1 VGWNGN
7 IVAVEVSDATGP
19 AGAASTPVV
28 TRFAPSPTG
37 DLHLG
42 NARTALF
49 NLLLARQAAGRFLLR
64 VEDTDAERSRD
75 EYRERQLEDLRWLGL
90 EWDAGPGREDERG
103 PYRQALRAPIYAR
116 YFEELE
122 KAGQLY
128 PCFCSPLE
136 LEMSRRAQRAQHK
149 APRYAGT
156 CRTLS
161 TEQQARLR
169 AQGISP
175 TLRFRVPSARRI
187 DFIDLVHGP
196 QSFWSDDIGDFVVR
210 RADGSAAFFFSNAVD
225 DARMGVTHVLR
236 GEDHLANT
244 PRQLLILE
252 ALSLAAPVYGHL
264 SLLLGA
270 DGAKLSKRED
280 AASVRHY
287 REQGYLAQGV
297 LNHLFRLGHSTP
309 EHAFLDL
316 DEMARRFDAAHLG
329 RAPAHFDE
337 QQLRGWQKEAV
348 SHLAPQ
354 EALRWLR
361 PLLPPQLDEGTAGAF
376 VSAVIPNV
384 VLPAD
389 ARVWV
394 EVVFGDAPRLDAAES
409 ELIREAG
416 RDYFAA
422 ALHAAEASGNDLP
435 AIAGAVRTATGR
447 KGAALYGP
455 LRVALTGLTHGPE
468 LAPLLKAMPSAAVR
482 ERLARFA

>member
-1 VGWNGN
+1 
-7 IVAVEVSDATGP
+7 VEVSDSTGL
-19 AGAASTPVV
+19 ADAASSPVV

-49 NLLLARQAAGRFLLR
+49 NLLLARQAAGRFVLR
-64 VEDTDAERSRD
+64 IEDTDVERSRD
-75 EYRERQLEDLRWLGL
+75 EYRGRQLDDLRWLRL

-103 PYRQALRAPIYAR
+103 PYRQALRGSIYAH
-116 YFEELE
+116 YFEQLE
-122 KAGQLY
+122 RAGQLY

-136 LEMSRRAQRAQHK
+136 LEMSRRAQRAQHR
-149 APRYAGT
+149 APRYSGN
-156 CRTLS
+156 CRYLS
-161 TEQQARLR
+161 GEQQARLR

-252 ALSLAAPVYGHL
+252 GLSLIAPAYGHL

-270 DGAKLSKRED
+270 DGAKLSKREN

-287 REQGYLAQGV
+287 REQGYLADAV

-309 EHAFLDL
+309 EHALLDL
-316 DEMARRFDAAHLG
+316 DEMARRFDVAHLG

-337 QQLRGWQKEAV
+337 QQLRGWQKETV

-354 EALRWLR
+354 EALHWLR
-361 PLLPPQLDEGTAGAF
+361 RVLPPQLDERSAGAF
-376 VSAVIPNV
+376 VSAVLPNV

-394 EVVFGDAPRLDAAES
+394 EVVFGAAPQLDAAEH

-435 AIAGAVRTATGR
+435 AIVGAVRTATGR

-468 LAPLLKAMPSAAVR
+468 LAPLLKAMPSGAVR